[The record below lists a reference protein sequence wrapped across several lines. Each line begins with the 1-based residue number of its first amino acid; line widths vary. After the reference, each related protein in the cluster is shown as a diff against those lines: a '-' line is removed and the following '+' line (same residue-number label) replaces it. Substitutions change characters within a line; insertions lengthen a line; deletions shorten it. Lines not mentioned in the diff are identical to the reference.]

1 MSGMITVISKE
12 GTSLTISE
20 EAARTSKYFES
31 VLNNES
37 DCREIQTNI
46 PHKFLSIAK
55 EFCWV

>member
-1 MSGMITVISKE
+1 MITVISKE